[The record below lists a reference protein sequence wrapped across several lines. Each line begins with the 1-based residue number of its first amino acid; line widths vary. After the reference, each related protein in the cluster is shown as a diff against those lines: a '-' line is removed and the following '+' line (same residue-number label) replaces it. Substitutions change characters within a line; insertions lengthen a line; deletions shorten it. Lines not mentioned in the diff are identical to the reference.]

1 MIYEI
6 NTSDIPLALA
16 VGTTLII
23 ISSDSQLALV
33 QSESPIDC
41 LASYNDSELNTLMN
55 DVKWRQP
62 CKDCEV

>member
-6 NTSDIPLALA
+6 NTSDIPLTLA
-16 VGTTLII
+16 VGATLII

-33 QSESPIDC
+33 QSESQIDC

>member
-6 NTSDIPLALA
+6 NTSDIPQALA
-16 VGTTLII
+16 VGATLII

-33 QSESPIDC
+33 QSDSSIEC
-41 LASYNDSELNTLMN
+41 LASYNDSELNTLLN
-55 DVKWRQP
+55 DIKWRQP

>member
-6 NTSDIPLALA
+6 NTSDIPLTLA
-16 VGTTLII
+16 VGATLII

>member
-16 VGTTLII
+16 VGATLII